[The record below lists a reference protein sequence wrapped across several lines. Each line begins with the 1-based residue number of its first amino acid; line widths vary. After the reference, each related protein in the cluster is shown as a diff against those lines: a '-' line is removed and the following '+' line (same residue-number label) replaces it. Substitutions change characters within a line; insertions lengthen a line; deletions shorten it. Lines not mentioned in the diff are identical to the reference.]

1 MLQLLNAWMI
11 RQFSTDSS
19 TADAEDK
26 FKAALGSRAPYLLP
40 HCSCD
45 FHPLPSLSVIIRN
58 TTKMALLDFT
68 VVLRGYSQL
77 CTSAVQFTSQFDSV
91 VELIRID
98 SLWYKIKVS
107 IHSVVLVNF
116 RKKIRRLVQ
125 NFGIRKTFSV
135 TVLTLQQLLG
145 QIARTPVNGWVYLS
159 S

>member
-40 HCSCD
+40 HSPCD

-68 VVLRGYSQL
+68 VVRRGYSQL

-98 SLWYKIKVS
+98 SLWYKNQSFDS
-107 IHSVVLVNF
+107 ISCPRWFLQKNPQTGTKFRDPQDIFSHSADTAATLRADCKNAGQWLSVL
-116 RKKIRRLVQ
+116 K
-125 NFGIRKTFSV
+125 
-135 TVLTLQQLLG
+135 
-145 QIARTPVNGWVYLS
+145 
-159 S
+159 